1 MNYKSFLIW
10 LLLVILW
17 NFGWPNA
24 EPIFDI
30 IMAILLSFLAIALCV
45 CHVQILLLLDKVI
58 KESRM

>member
-30 IMAILLSFLAIALCV
+30 IMAILLSFLAKFLEDFI
-45 CHVQILLLLDKVI
+45 
-58 KESRM
+58 